1 MSGADWLVQVPLSE
15 LVALKNMTAEFDNL
29 RAENAQ
35 LRRELEGL
43 RRVQSETMQVL
54 GDLRREFRKVKP
66 A

>member
-1 MSGADWLVQVPLSE
+1 MPGNDWLVQVPLSE
-15 LVALKNMTAEFDNL
+15 LVALQNMTSEFDKL

-35 LRRELEGL
+35 LRREVEGL

-54 GDLRREFRKVKP
+54 GDLRREFRRAVP